1 MSNIQIGQI
10 DADQMDSDEDL
21 LARAIRISFSQ
32 MSDESLPRL
41 TAVVTNSQTHRESD
55 NVEDVPVVRRKY
67 TIQEITLEE
76 SDDENDDCEI
86 EVLQVKR
93 NQIVIEEVE
102 LSGDEEVDDVDSED
116 DVEFLAEV
124 PYSPPPPRMP
134 WTKLAAAESPDPKSE
149 IDWFNEDDEE
159 EEEQEEVD
167 DEERHLEADETRA
180 KKMEENLAR
189 AEREQSEA
197 QNVVAE
203 LEDRID
209 EEEEELRGR
218 MREELDNQAELR
230 MAAVLRVN
238 VGTAVERQRLIAS
251 AKHQCES
258 SLQRHREELKK
269 AKELVEVKREARL
282 EATMAVDED
291 SYLQSRHFSRQCLIC
306 LCPNPYRRAVMVKC
320 GHITCTSCAE
330 RLGTEENIEFACPFC
345 RTPTT
350 YMKMF
355 EESDTQLARLRAEK
369 QTRKRKRDPQM
380 DSDSSDVDISSDVSI
395 GSPDRPLSSLSSSS
409 SSDSAEDNV
418 EVEEEAEPP
427 STAYVNP
434 PSQDHDYAGAATAS
448 ETDDRRA
455 MDERLERTEREER
468 EAEEEFRE
476 RRRRF
481 NLREE
486 EMRRDM
492 MVKTLR
498 EKKHRD
504 AIESMREEI
513 RRREESIREMWDERI
528 ESERVLEDERDAL
541 DQAKAW
547 AAMKREARR
556 KAMKEADEHPFSQ
569 TLRYSRGCA
578 ICLTANPR
586 RRAVMIKC
594 GHMTCLLCA
603 EQLVEASSRRFPCPF
618 CRKRTKY
625 VKTFENVDAPQVRQ
639 AETEIAKRKLADD
652 ESGPSQLKLPVVS
665 KRKRFTIHRF
675 VLNQRNISRS
685 L

>member
-1 MSNIQIGQI
+1 
-10 DADQMDSDEDL
+10 
-21 LARAIRISFSQ
+21 
-32 MSDESLPRL
+32 
-41 TAVVTNSQTHRESD
+41 
-55 NVEDVPVVRRKY
+55 
-67 TIQEITLEE
+67 
-76 SDDENDDCEI
+76 
-86 EVLQVKR
+86 
-93 NQIVIEEVE
+93 
-102 LSGDEEVDDVDSED
+102 
-116 DVEFLAEV
+116 
-124 PYSPPPPRMP
+124 
-134 WTKLAAAESPDPKSE
+134 
-149 IDWFNEDDEE
+149 
-159 EEEQEEVD
+159 
-167 DEERHLEADETRA
+167 
-180 KKMEENLAR
+180 
-189 AEREQSEA
+189 
-197 QNVVAE
+197 
-203 LEDRID
+203 
-209 EEEEELRGR
+209 
-218 MREELDNQAELR
+218 
-230 MAAVLRVN
+230 
-238 VGTAVERQRLIAS
+238 
-251 AKHQCES
+251 
-258 SLQRHREELKK
+258 
-269 AKELVEVKREARL
+269 
-282 EATMAVDED
+282 
-291 SYLQSRHFSRQCLIC
+291 
-306 LCPNPYRRAVMVKC
+306 
-320 GHITCTSCAE
+320 
-330 RLGTEENIEFACPFC
+330 
-345 RTPTT
+345 
-350 YMKMF
+350 
-355 EESDTQLARLRAEK
+355 
-369 QTRKRKRDPQM
+369 M

-652 ESGPSQLKLPVVS
+652 ESGPSQLKLPVMLHLLYSEYNIETDDSASTIDAKLADAEREEQKAEDEVKEMTSLLREKDDVLRRSNEEIRAEVERLRKMLRERQDNVS
-665 KRKRFTIHRF
+665 KGYD
-675 VLNQRNISRS
+675 NE
-685 L
+685 